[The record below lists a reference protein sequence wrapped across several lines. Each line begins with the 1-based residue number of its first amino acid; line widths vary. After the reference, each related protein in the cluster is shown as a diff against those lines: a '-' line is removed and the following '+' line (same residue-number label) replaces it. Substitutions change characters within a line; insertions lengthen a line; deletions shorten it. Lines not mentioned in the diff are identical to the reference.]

1 MEENIE
7 HIWQI
12 SWGWERGP
20 LGSRVLSKTWAL
32 KLPELAGL
40 LLPAR
45 PFAEK
50 CYNGLFADENGFPR

>member
-1 MEENIE
+1 M
-7 HIWQI
+7 
-12 SWGWERGP
+12 STFGRFRGAGSVAP